1 VRISL
6 AAATLLALLSFD
18 ASADSARGQYR
29 STITDIE
36 SGHQAARRACAP
48 MTGDARATCLRKA
61 DEERSASRARA
72 GLRLKSADAGRNSG
86 REIMGAHQE
95 AVAAADRRDH
105 DAARARCDAM
115 SAGERLPCTSLAKA
129 AYRY

>member
-1 VRISL
+1 MRITL
-6 AAATLLALLSFD
+6 AAAAVLALLSFE
-18 ASADSARGQYR
+18 ASADAARGQYR
-29 STITDIE
+29 SAITDIE
-36 SGHQAARRACAP
+36 SSHEAARRACAP
-48 MTGDARATCLRKA
+48 MAGDARAACFRKA
-61 DEERSASRARA
+61 DEARSAARARA

-86 REIMGAHQE
+86 REIMGAHHE

-105 DAARARCDAM
+105 DAARVRCDAM